1 MNKNMSIR
9 DRIAMHAAISEM
21 VYSPKLNEAYMAL
34 ANGRRASSRLRIIG
48 TLCVLERVKSGV
60 ANEGMFQMSDFS
72 FYFGTPCVAFIGD
85 GIDV

>member
-9 DRIAMHAAISEM
+9 DRIAMHVAISEM

-72 FYFGTPCVAFIGD
+72 FYFGPPCVAFIGD